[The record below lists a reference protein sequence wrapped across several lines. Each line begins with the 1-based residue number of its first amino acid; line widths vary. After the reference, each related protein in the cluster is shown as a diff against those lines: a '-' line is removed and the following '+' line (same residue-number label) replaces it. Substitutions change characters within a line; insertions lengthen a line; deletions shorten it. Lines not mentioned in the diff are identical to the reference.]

1 MDFDHR
7 ILQSINERK
16 AKSVTRGYANQ
27 SGRLQNFQD
36 NLILEK
42 ILKEQN
48 KAKETEDLLKGYS
61 QAQQD
66 LEKAEEEKARREL
79 EAKKKRDKCKE
90 ELITNMEIKKFDELQ
105 KLQLEKM
112 NNSIN
117 LRGGAASAL
126 NDQFE
131 QRRNTIIQ
139 ARTRGLT
146 TPELSIDL
154 IGTNP
159 FYKYSRQHVAE
170 HKQRQIGNNQINS
183 SNERAYDGRSLITHS

>member
-1 MDFDHR
+1 M
-7 ILQSINERK
+7 
-16 AKSVTRGYANQ
+16 TRGYANQ

-66 LEKAEEEKARREL
+66 LEKAEEEKAMQEL

-90 ELITNMEIKKFDELQ
+90 ELITNMEIKKFGELQ

-112 NNSIN
+112 NNSISIN

-126 NDQFE
+126 NNQFE

-159 FYKYSRQHVAE
+159 FYKYNRRHVAE
-170 HKQRQIGNNQINS
+170 HKQRQIGNNQINN
-183 SNERAYDGRSLITHS
+183 SNERAYDGHSLITHS